1 MKLGILSILSILL
14 FNQII
19 YSQNKK
25 LNIDDLDSKLR
36 ASVYDMSYKS
46 FSFCDSSEYPDVNSK
61 NSTDNFLKRFQ
72 PEYLKKGCEWY
83 LSRFGTIE
91 KIELKAVLE
100 SKNGNKIFRYKVK
113 REFSDF
119 VNEIRTTVNKQGKF
133 TGIIS
138 KPYWSDKFYKWN
150 ENPNLKEVD
159 TAEIS
164 KNILKVNK
172 EFAFNGYYKCEESIF
187 DGDYLKNI
195 PNKKLAKIWKNH
207 LKPECDSIKKL
218 NGNFNKIKLEQ
229 VLSDSLSTKIYRY
242 KVKFNNLK
250 TVSEI
255 RLYNYINNQHMGL
268 FVINKWF
275 DKYKPYEKAV
285 QDSKEEND

>member
-1 MKLGILSILSILL
+1 MKLGFLSIFSILL
-14 FNQII
+14 FNHSI
-19 YSQNKK
+19 YSQNKN
-25 LNIDDLDSKLR
+25 LDIDALDAKLR

-46 FSFCDSSEYPDVNSK
+46 FSFCDSSDYPDVNSK
-61 NSTDNFLKRFQ
+61 NSTDYFLKRFQ
-72 PEYLKKGCEWY
+72 PESLKKGCEWY

-133 TGIIS
+133 AGIIS

-150 ENPNLKEVD
+150 ENPKLKEVD

-172 EFAFNGYYKCEESIF
+172 EFAFKGYNKCDKSIF
-187 DGDYLKNI
+187 NDDYLKNI
-195 PNKKLAKIWKNH
+195 PSKELAKIWKKH
-207 LKPECDSIKKL
+207 LKPECDSIKKI
-218 NGNFNKIKLEQ
+218 NGNFKKIILVQ

-242 KVKFNNLK
+242 KVKFDNLT

-255 RLYNYINNQHMGL
+255 RLYNYITDKHMGL
-268 FVINKWF
+268 FVLNKWF
-275 DKYKPYEKAV
+275 DKYKPF
-285 QDSKEEND
+285 KEALKN

>member
-1 MKLGILSILSILL
+1 MKLGFLSIFSILL
-14 FNQII
+14 FNHSI
-19 YSQNKK
+19 YSQNKN
-25 LNIDDLDSKLR
+25 LDIDALDAKLR

-61 NSTDNFLKRFQ
+61 NSTDYFLKRFQ
-72 PEYLKKGCEWY
+72 PESLKKGCEWY

-91 KIELKAVLE
+91 KIELKEVLE

-133 TGIIS
+133 AGIIS

-164 KNILKVNK
+164 KKILKANK
-172 EFAFNGYYKCEESIF
+172 EFAFKGYNKCDKSIF
-187 DGDYLKNI
+187 NDDYLKNT
-195 PNKKLAKIWKNH
+195 PSKELAKIWKKH
-207 LKPECDSIKKL
+207 LKPECDSIKKI
-218 NGNFNKIKLEQ
+218 NGNFKKIILVQ

-242 KVKFNNLK
+242 KVKFDNLT

-255 RLYNYINNQHMGL
+255 RLYNYITDKHMGL
-268 FVINKWF
+268 FVLNKWF
-275 DKYKPYEKAV
+275 DKYKPF
-285 QDSKEEND
+285 KEALKN